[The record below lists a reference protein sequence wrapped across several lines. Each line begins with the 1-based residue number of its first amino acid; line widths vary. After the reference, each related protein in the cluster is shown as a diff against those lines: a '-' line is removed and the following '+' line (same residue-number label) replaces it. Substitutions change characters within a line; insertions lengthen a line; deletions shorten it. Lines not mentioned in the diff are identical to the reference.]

1 MKAALKRYGFDDSD
15 PLATWLNAAL
25 HEFESTA
32 DWVWLEEGPTVSSVV
47 AGANTL
53 ALPGDA
59 YKIIT
64 LRDVDHN
71 CKIKYWN
78 RHKFTRNIQNQ
89 ADAGQIEVYTL
100 LNTTVLQFW
109 RTPIVPTNL
118 EVVYQALCPDMSGDS
133 DVPGTGVTPFPVFCH
148 YPIVM
153 RAASIALQAEN
164 EEDRAKTAQSEY
176 ERGLMTCLGKNN
188 ERELDEPETVED
200 TQGYGSSDLPLR
212 GIAGW

>member
-1 MKAALKRYGFDDSD
+1 MKVALKRYGFDDSD

-32 DWVWLEEGPTVSSVV
+32 DWVWLEEGPVVSSVA
-47 AGANTL
+47 AGINTL

-59 YKIIT
+59 FKVIT

-71 CKIKYWN
+71 TKITYWN
-78 RHKFTRNIQNQ
+78 RHKFTREIQNQ
-89 ADAGQIEVYTL
+89 ADQGQVEVYTL
-100 LNTTVLQFW
+100 LNTTVLQLW
-109 RTPIVPTNL
+109 RVPAVATNF
-118 EVVYQALCPDMSGDS
+118 EVVYQGLCPDMAIDA
-133 DVPGTGVTPFPVFCH
+133 DVPGTAGTPFPRFCH

-200 TQGYGSSDLPLR
+200 AQGYASGAAWR
-212 GIAGW
+212 